1 MVEIRNLKLMTGVLV
16 LALIIPT
23 IIFMALI
30 STNQA
35 YGFNPNFQDDTPYD
49 FKIQNEVVNVYI
61 QKDGRI
67 DIEYYINFYA
77 YGYPIPIV
85 DIGFPNGYYDFNSVQ
100 STIDGNPISTID
112 IRKSEYLLVGVEIHL
127 GSNQI
132 GSYSS
137 GLLHLKG
144 SNPIMVFKDDL
155 APFSLASVEFS
166 PTWFSSSFCRCV
178 DHLTVNFYFPENFT
192 DINAVKTHYEP
203 YTSYSL
209 NATQLIWTWQLDSV
223 PSQQYTFG
231 VSFPSSAV
239 NTVYD
244 SWLYGLFSPTQKVI
258 FNLIL
263 MAVIIVGLIVIYFSY
278 VKYRKNA
285 KCRYYKPTVSIECI
299 GVERDFIAVEAGII
313 LGIRLD
319 RVISLIVFCLMK
331 KNLLK
336 LRSIEPLLFEKI
348 NADSGNLRSYE
359 SSFLTD
365 CLIRTTTDSNEYYV
379 NKETLKIM
387 IIKLIKELNNTMK
400 GYSRKDTESYYKGL
414 VEQAYKVINRA
425 DEDSY
430 EEEKLG
436 EQFEWMLLD
445 FKPKKLEV
453 DYQNRDIIVPY
464 WYYHFHYF
472 HFLGQKDY
480 QIPAGDLTPITLV
493 KLNGLE
499 FASNIEKALEKFCN
513 AIIKDLSEFRDSV
526 EEELFPPPLP
536 LPEEAEKEKEK
547 KEKVV
552 KPRQP
557 APHIR
562 YGRAG
567 GGRGCACA
575 CACAC
580 AGCACACAGG
590 GR

>member
-1 MVEIRNLKLMTGVLV
+1 MVEIRNLKLITGVLV

-23 IIFMALI
+23 IIFMVLI
-30 STNQA
+30 ANNQA
-35 YGFNPNFQDDTPYD
+35 SGFNPNFQDDTPYD

-61 QKDGRI
+61 KEDGRI

-77 YGYPIPIV
+77 YGYSIPIV

-100 STIDGNPISTID
+100 ATIDGNPISASE
-112 IRKSEYLLVGVEIHL
+112 IRNSEYLLVGVEIHL
-127 GSNQI
+127 GSDEI

-137 GLLHLKG
+137 GLLHVKG

-155 APFSLASVEFS
+155 APLSLASVEFS

-192 DINAVKTHYEP
+192 DLNSVKTHYTS

-209 NATQLIWTWQLDSV
+209 NATQLIWTWQLDNV

-231 VSFPSSAV
+231 VSFPNSAV

-258 FNLIL
+258 FDLIL
-263 MAVIIVGLIVIYFSY
+263 MAVILVGLIVIYFSY
-278 VKYRKNA
+278 IKYRKTA
-285 KCRYYKPTVSIECI
+285 KYRYYKPSVSIECI
-299 GVERDFIAVEAGII
+299 GIERDFTAVEAGII

-319 RVISLIVFCLMK
+319 RVISLIIFGLIR
-331 KNLLK
+331 KNLL
-336 LRSIEPLLFEKI
+336 RIVSIEPLLFEKI
-348 NADSGNLRSYE
+348 IADSSNLQSYE
-359 SSFLTD
+359 SSVLND
-365 CLIRTTTDSNEYYV
+365 GLIRTTTNNDGPYEV
-379 NKETLKIM
+379 NNSALKIM
-387 IIKLIKELNNTMK
+387 SSKLIKDVNNTMK
-400 GYSRKDTESYYKGL
+400 GYSRKDTESYYTGL
-414 VEQAYKVINRA
+414 MEQAYKDINKA
-425 DEDSY
+425 DIGNY
-430 EEEKLG
+430 NEEKLS
-436 EQFEWMLLD
+436 EEFEWMLLE
-445 FKPKKLEV
+445 FKPKKIEE
-453 DYQNRDIIVPY
+453 DYKDRDIIVPY
-464 WYYHFHYF
+464 WYYHYYYF
-472 HFLGQKDY
+472 HFLGQKEY
-480 QIPAGDLTPITLV
+480 QIPAGNLTPTTSV

-499 FASNIEKALEKFCN
+499 FASNIEKAVEKFCN
-513 AIIKDLSEFRDSV
+513 SVIKDLTAFIDSV
-526 EEELFPPPLP
+526 QEALFPPPAP
-536 LPEEAEKEKEK
+536 PPEQSEQPKEK
-547 KEKVV
+547 KQP